1 MLCFAALRCAHRFN
15 CMRKSQN
22 VVPAVTDRARPCFFP
37 HGRRRRRYAGTMGA
51 RYIDYMLTDRIA
63 APPEYRR
70 YMREKQVRPRPP
82 QPASP

>member
-1 MLCFAALRCAHRFN
+1 MF
-15 CMRKSQN
+15 M
-22 VVPAVTDRARPCFFP
+22 
-37 HGRRRRRYAGTMGA
+37 GGA

>member
-1 MLCFAALRCAHRFN
+1 
-15 CMRKSQN
+15 
-22 VVPAVTDRARPCFFP
+22 
-37 HGRRRRRYAGTMGA
+37 MGA

-70 YMREKQVRPRPP
+70 YMREKQVRPQPP